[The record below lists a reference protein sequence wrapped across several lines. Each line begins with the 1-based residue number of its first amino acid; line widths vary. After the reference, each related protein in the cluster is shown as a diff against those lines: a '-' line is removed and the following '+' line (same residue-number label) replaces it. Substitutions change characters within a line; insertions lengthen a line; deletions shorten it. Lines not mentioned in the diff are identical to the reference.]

1 MLSYGKYQTSQI
13 SSNIT
18 YTSRIYAQNFLA
30 YSSIDDLLLFIE
42 PKHQIN
48 VYNARTTQLIIN
60 ISTTDVV
67 IALSTTSLF
76 ADFRNDLFFIYE
88 TNSKT
93 DSGANLI
100 SLRVCQV
107 RFNMFNLN
115 FENNHCI
122 ETITLQY
129 DQTDLRINGFTIKRD
144 HAGTKKSILFIS
156 TDIGIIY
163 SIFDTYTGSLIGEST
178 IMNETLNEGSIV
190 LSSSGSIYYASKQ
203 EHLIY
208 ELQVSRDFRLRYG
221 NIIKA
226 NAIKYPFGLITDEC
240 NHL

>member
-13 SSNIT
+13 SSNIS
-18 YTSRIYAQNFLA
+18 YASRIFTPNFLA

-48 VYNARTTQLIIN
+48 VYNAQTVQLLIN
-60 ISTTDVV
+60 ISTIDVV
-67 IALSTTSLF
+67 MATSTTSLF
-76 ADFRNDLFFIYE
+76 TDNRKDLYFIYQTNTE
-88 TNSKT
+88 T
-93 DSGANLI
+93 NLI

-107 RFNMFNLN
+107 NFNMLKLN
-115 FENNHCI
+115 FDNNLCI
-122 ETITLQY
+122 ETIIIQY
-129 DQTDLRINGFTIKRD
+129 DQPNLRIHGLTIKRN
-144 HAGTKKSILFIS
+144 HGGTKKSLIFIS
-156 TDIGIIY
+156 SDVGLIY
-163 SIFDTYTGSLIGEST
+163 AVFDTFTGLLINESK

-190 LSSSGSIYYASKQ
+190 LSSSGAIYYASKQ

-208 ELQVSRDFRLRYG
+208 ELHITRDFRLRYG
-221 NIIKA
+221 NIIKT

>member
-30 YSSIDDLLLFIE
+30 YSSIDNLLLFIE

-48 VYNARTTQLIIN
+48 VYNARTIQLIVN

-67 IALSTTSLF
+67 IATSLIV
-76 ADFRNDLFFIYE
+76 DSRHDLFFIYE
-88 TNSKT
+88 TNSEI
-93 DSGANLI
+93 NLI

-115 FENNHCI
+115 FENNYCI
-122 ETITLQY
+122 DTITLQY
-129 DQTDLRINGFTIKRD
+129 DQKDLRINGFTIKRD
-144 HAGTKKSILFIS
+144 HIGTKKSLLFIS

-163 SIFDTYTGSLIGEST
+163 SIFDTNTGSLIGESK

-190 LSSSGSIYYASKQ
+190 LSSTGSIYYASKQ

-208 ELQVSRDFRLRYG
+208 ELQISRDFRLRYG
-221 NIIKA
+221 KIIKT

-240 NHL
+240 KHL

>member
-1 MLSYGKYQTSQI
+1 MLSYGKYHTTQI

-18 YTSRIYAQNFLA
+18 YTSRIYTQNFLA

-42 PKHQIN
+42 PKNQIN
-48 VYNARTTQLIIN
+48 VYNARTIQLLVN

-67 IALSTTSLF
+67 IATSTTSLLT
-76 ADFRNDLFFIYE
+76 DSLHDLYFIYE

-93 DSGANLI
+93 NII

-107 RFNMFNLN
+107 RFNMLNLN
-115 FENNHCI
+115 FDNNHCI

-129 DQTDLRINGFTIKRD
+129 DQTDLRINGFTIKRN
-144 HAGTKKSILFIS
+144 HAGTKKSLIFIS

-163 SIFDTYTGSLIGEST
+163 SIFDTYTGSLIGEAT
-178 IMNETLNEGSIV
+178 IMNETLNEGSIA

-203 EHLIY
+203 DHLIY
-208 ELQVSRDFRLRYG
+208 ELHIARDFRLRYG
-221 NIIKA
+221 KIIKT

>member
-30 YSSIDDLLLFIE
+30 YSSIDDLLIFIE

-48 VYNARTTQLIIN
+48 VYNAQTIQLLVN
-60 ISTTDVV
+60 LSTTDVV
-67 IALSTTSLF
+67 IAASTTSLTSTS
-76 ADFRNDLFFIYE
+76 RLDLYFIYE
-88 TNSKT
+88 TNSNT
-93 DSGANLI
+93 NLI

-115 FENNHCI
+115 FENNFCI
-122 ETITLQY
+122 ETIIIQY
-129 DQTDLRINGFTIKRD
+129 DQLDLLINGFTIKRD
-144 HAGTKKSILFIS
+144 HAETKKSLLFIS

-163 SIFDTYTGSLIGEST
+163 TIFDTNTGSLIGEST

-208 ELQVSRDFRLRYG
+208 ELHIARDFRLRYG
-221 NIIKA
+221 KIIKT